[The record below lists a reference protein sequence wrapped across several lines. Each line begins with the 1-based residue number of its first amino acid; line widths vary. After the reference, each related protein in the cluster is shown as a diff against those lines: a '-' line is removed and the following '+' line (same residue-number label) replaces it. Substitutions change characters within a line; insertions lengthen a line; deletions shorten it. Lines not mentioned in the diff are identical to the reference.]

1 MTKQPWPQSTIEEIV
16 ESEAQ
21 MVRTA
26 AERFGNHYR
35 AAWATSLLLSR
46 CVASIDHTRLHFG
59 RYHALTKK
67 HHTLAVLSIVRLH
80 KAQAMMNLRQ
90 ALEAGCAAAFAI
102 ANPEDEH
109 FFKLENDLVKSPQKL
124 TDKRYRW
131 LEKNFKSKSDLM
143 KWKKD
148 LINTNHAH
156 TNIVSSESIFQIN
169 GTGSLADAPFFD
181 REDDYF
187 VKGDLWLAS
196 TIALELADW
205 FFGINKGLNVIVFA
219 PDFVDEVQALAKQV
233 DTLQAEIKATERFK
247 IANAKWG
254 VKANEQ

>member
-1 MTKQPWPQSTIEEIV
+1 MAKQAWPQSTIEEIV

-26 AERFGNHYR
+26 TERFGEYYQN
-35 AAWATSLLLSR
+35 AWATTLLLSR

-102 ANPEDEH
+102 ANPEDQH
-109 FFKLENDLVKSPQKL
+109 FFKLENGLVNSPQKL

-131 LEKNFKSKSDLM
+131 LEQNFKSKSDVI

-148 LINTNHAH
+148 LINSNHAH
-156 TNIVSSESIFQIN
+156 TNIVSAESIFQID
-169 GTGSLADAPFFD
+169 GRGSQADAPFFD

-205 FFGINKGLNVIVFA
+205 FFGINKGLNVMAFA
-219 PDFVDEVQALAKQV
+219 PDFIDEVQELATQA
-233 DTLQAEIKATERFK
+233 DALQAEIRATERFK
-247 IANAKWG
+247 AANAKWG
-254 VKANEQ
+254 LR